1 MTRAA
6 MTAHLVHLTF
16 DDGPDRQWT
25 PRVLDALA
33 AAQASATFFVI
44 GRQAQ
49 RAPEL
54 LRRMLAEGH
63 EVGNHTFSHRHP
75 WTLSRAAARAEVLDG
90 AAVLADLLGQA
101 PRFFR
106 PPHGRTRPCMTAAAR
121 AAGQRLVLWHRSAI
135 DWGPFGSAARILA
148 RLRATRRGEIVL
160 MHDGRNRHNRP
171 AELLR
176 VLPDFLRELHRR
188 GLRAAPLDSD
198 A

>member
-1 MTRAA
+1 
-6 MTAHLVHLTF
+6 
-16 DDGPDRQWT
+16 Q
-25 PRVLDALA
+25 
-33 AAQASATFFVI
+33 Q
-44 GRQAQ
+44 
-49 RAPEL
+49 
-54 LRRMLAEGH
+54 
-63 EVGNHTFSHRHP
+63 
-75 WTLSRAAARAEVLDG
+75 
-90 AAVLADLLGQA
+90 
-101 PRFFR
+101 
-106 PPHGRTRPCMTAAAR
+106 
-121 AAGQRLVLWHRSAI
+121 LVLWHRSAI